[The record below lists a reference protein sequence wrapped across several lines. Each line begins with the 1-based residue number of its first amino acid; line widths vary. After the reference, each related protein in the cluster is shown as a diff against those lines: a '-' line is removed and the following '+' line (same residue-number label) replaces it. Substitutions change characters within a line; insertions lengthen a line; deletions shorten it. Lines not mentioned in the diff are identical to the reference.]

1 MPKLSDVRIWIR
13 LTASIWTV
21 LVVAWV
27 GMIMWGSAANR
38 EAAIEQ
44 ARDFSL
50 SMHDSTLAGLTAMMI
65 TETMHKKHVL
75 LDQIKQLSVI
85 RDLRVV
91 PGELAFEGVESSKD
105 EGKPRNDPVPDE
117 FEAAVLKSGQDL
129 VEVREDDKGPY
140 LLAIRP
146 TKNVTKYLG
155 KNCVECHDAPENATI
170 GVISMKISLS
180 KISDTVALQ
189 RLESL
194 IAALTVSLLLL
205 VFIWYFIRGAVTAPI
220 ERMVDGLNSIASGEG
235 DLTRR
240 LEVRGKDEIGQA
252 SSVFNRMME
261 KFADLVRR
269 VGSSA
274 GQVTVAA
281 RELVTEAEQVARA
294 SSEQNDTSLAASA
307 AVEQMAAS
315 IASVAQTAEDV
326 RERSRESLRRSEEGN
341 ASLGRITD
349 GVGVV
354 ESTVNAIADSVA
366 HFVSSA
372 AAITDITGQVKEI
385 ADQTN
390 LLALNAAIEAARAG
404 EQGRGL
410 LWSPT
415 RCASSP
421 RSRRPRPTRSTP
433 SPTTCRTTRRRSSAR
448 STTDSR
454 TSPPAERRCRACRAS
469 SPPPTN
475 RWPKSA
481 RDSTPS
487 PWRPANSGRRRQPWR
502 RTSKASPPWRSA
514 TAMPSARR
522 PPPRAASSRWPP
534 ICKAQSAAS
543 RPDRSPRSRGRI
555 GVRGGGD
562 GATAGRTRT
571 GIMPA
576 CLSHAGIGRCP
587 QREQT
592 G

>member
-404 EQGRGL
+404 EQGRGFAVVADEVRKL
-410 LWSPT
+410 
-415 RCASSP
+415 
-421 RSRRPRPTRSTP
+421 
-433 SPTTCRTTRRRSSAR
+433 
-448 STTDSR
+448 
-454 TSPPAERRCRACRAS
+454 AE
-469 SPPPTN
+469 
-475 RWPKSA
+475 K
-481 RDSTPS
+481 
-487 PWRPANSGRRRQPWR
+487 
-502 RTSKASPPWRSA
+502 
-514 TAMPSARR
+514 
-522 PPPRAASSRWPP
+522 
-534 ICKAQSAAS
+534 SAAS
-543 RPDRSPRSRGRI
+543 ANEIDAITHNLQNHSQAVKRSIDDGLAHIATSRASVSSVQGIIAAANESVAEVGKGLDTIAVATSEQRQTAAAVAANIESIAAMAQRNSDAVGKTAAAARSLESLAADLQGAVGRFK
-555 GVRGGGD
+555 
-562 GATAGRTRT
+562 T
-571 GIMPA
+571 
-576 CLSHAGIGRCP
+576 
-587 QREQT
+587 
-592 G
+592 